1 MKFPAYGSNLGF
13 IMAILLKRAALF
25 AGLIFLALS
34 MGSISLANAQ
44 SDEGEKSPLASLPL
58 RSIGPAYPSG
68 RISDFAFF
76 SSGHHDYLVG
86 VASGGLW
93 RTQNAGASWTPIF
106 DNEGTYAIGVV
117 EIAPSDENT
126 IWVGTGEN
134 NAQRS
139 VAFGDGV
146 YKSSDGGRT
155 WKNMGLK
162 ESGHIS
168 QIWIHPEDADTVLVA
183 AQGPLW
189 SEGGDRGLFKTTDG
203 GETWTTLL
211 TLDEHT
217 GINEFVVDPNDFDT
231 IVASSYQRR
240 RHVWVLINGGP
251 GSGIHRTTDG
261 GETWS
266 EVTAGLPKDDIGRIG
281 LAAAPS
287 APNMIY
293 AIIEAQPDE
302 QGVYRSTDF
311 GQNWEKR
318 SGHMTT
324 SPQYYNEIVV
334 DPKDANVLYSLDTFS
349 KRSIDGGKTFTDLS
363 AAHRHVDD
371 HALWIN
377 PDNTSHLI
385 IGGDGGIYESWDG
398 GNLWRHMNNLPIV
411 QFYRIQPDN
420 AEPFY
425 NVCGGTQDNNS
436 LCGPSR
442 TDLVHGI
449 VNSDWHIVLGGDG
462 YKPQIDPRDPNIV
475 YAQYQYGGLVRYD
488 RRTHERVFLTPQPAS
503 GEPAY
508 KWNWNTPLLI
518 SPHNPDRIYYAAE
531 YLFASNDRGDNWEII
546 SPDLTRQIDR
556 NALEVMGRVWS
567 VDAIAKND
575 STSIFGAA
583 IALSESPIVEGLLY
597 VGTDDGVISV
607 SEDNGANWRRSE
619 TTRGVPSMTL
629 VEDIITSSHNGDVA
643 YAVFDNH
650 KRNDHKPYVFRTDDR
665 GRTWRDISGDLPEWG
680 SVHTIAEDHVDPN
693 LLFVGTEFG
702 LFYSQNR
709 GENWTQLKANFP
721 TIDVRDIEIQRREND
736 LVVGTFG
743 RGVYILDDYSPLRT
757 AADRIQESEATLFP
771 VRDSWI
777 YVEGDVWGP
786 SGGAQAFN
794 GDNFWV
800 ADNPPFGAVF
810 TYVMRDG
817 LKSLSKTRREAEIK
831 IEKEGGDTP
840 YPSWETLRAEDRE
853 DEPAILFIVKD
864 AAGNVVRRITGPS
877 GKGLHRVAWDLRY
890 PAPDPVQLTPPPPSV
905 FGSPQVGPLVVPG
918 EYSVTLAKRV
928 NGVVSELSEPQSF
941 TLKPLH
947 DTPEATTNRPELLAF
962 QQETAKLARV
972 VSATTST
979 SSELR
984 NRLAHLK
991 LSIETVGGPSDS
1003 LRAQVQSLETQL
1015 DNADVKLNGDRTVSG
1030 RNEPAPWSIRARVSQ
1045 VRGWGWQSQSPATG
1059 SSKDALEIAKA
1070 DLNTVL
1076 GEMRGIEA
1084 GISRIEDQLEAL
1096 GAPFTPGSGVPSWTL
1111 ED

>member
-1 MKFPAYGSNLGF
+1 MTSKWANTYSL
-13 IMAILLKRAALF
+13 I
-25 AGLIFLALS
+25 GLIILVLGIGLVPIAVS
-34 MGSISLANAQ
+34 Q
-44 SDEGEKSPLASLPL
+44 SSEEKASSPLASLPL

-68 RISDFAFF
+68 RVSDFAFF
-76 SSGHHDYLVG
+76 PGGHHDYLVG

-93 RTQNAGASWTPIF
+93 RTQNAGATWTPIF
-106 DNEGTYAIGVV
+106 DHEGTYAIGVV
-117 EIAPSDENT
+117 EIAPSDQNI

-146 YKSSDGGRT
+146 YKSTDGGKS
-155 WKNMGLK
+155 WSHKGLK

-168 QIWIHPEDADTVLVA
+168 QIWIHPEDSNTVLVA

-189 SEGGDRGLFKTTDG
+189 SEGGDRGLYKTVDG
-203 GETWTTLL
+203 GENWARLL
-211 TLDEHT
+211 NLDAHT
-217 GINEFVVDPNDFDT
+217 GINEFIVDPDDFNT

-261 GETWS
+261 GETWT
-266 EVTAGLPKDDIGRIG
+266 EVKAGLPKDDIGRIG
-281 LAAAPS
+281 LAMAPS
-287 APNMIY
+287 KPNRLY
-293 AIIEAQPDE
+293 AIIEGQPDE
-302 QGVYRSTDF
+302 QGVYRSEDF

-318 SGHMTT
+318 SDHMTT
-324 SPQYYNEIVV
+324 SPQYYNELVV
-334 DPKDANVLYSLDTFS
+334 DPENADILYSLDTFS
-349 KRSIDGGKTFTDLS
+349 KRSTDGGKTFSNLG

-371 HALWIN
+371 HALWID
-377 PDNTSHLI
+377 PHNTNHLI
-385 IGGDGGIYESWDG
+385 IGGDGGVYESWDG
-398 GNLWRHMNNLPIV
+398 GTLWRHMNNLPIV

-425 NVCGGTQDNNS
+425 NICGGTQDNNS

-488 RRTHERVFLTPQPAS
+488 RRTHERVFLTPQPPA
-503 GEPAY
+503 GTPAY

-531 YLFASNDRGDNWEII
+531 YLFASNDRGNNWEII
-546 SPDLTRQIDR
+546 SPDLTRELDR

-583 IALSESPIVEGLLY
+583 IALSESPITQGLIY

-607 SEDNGANWRRSE
+607 TEDNGANWRRSE
-619 TTRGVPSMTL
+619 TTRGVPALTL
-629 VEDIITSSHNGDVA
+629 VEDIIASVHESDVA

-665 GRTWRDISGDLPEWG
+665 GGSWRDISGDLPEWG

-702 LFYSQNR
+702 LFYSQNGGR
-709 GENWTQLKANFP
+709 NWTQLKSNFP

-743 RGVYILDDYSPLRT
+743 RGIYVLDDYAPLRT
-757 AADRIQESEATLFP
+757 PAKTLSDEVATLFP
-771 VRDSWI
+771 VRDSWL

-786 SGGAQAFN
+786 AGGAQAFN
-794 GDNFWV
+794 GDNFWS
-800 ADNPPFGAVF
+800 AENPPFGAVF
-810 TYVMRDG
+810 TYALRDG
-817 LKSLSKTRREAEIK
+817 LKTKAKTRREAEREL
-831 IEKEGGDTP
+831 EKEGADTP
-840 YPSWETLRAEDRE
+840 YPSWEALRAEDRE
-853 DEPAILFIVKD
+853 DEPAIVFIIRD
-864 AAGNVVRRITGPS
+864 ASDQIVRRITGPT

-890 PAPDPVQLTPPPPSV
+890 AAPDAVQLTPPSR
-905 FGSPQVGPLVVPG
+905 SPFASPNVGPMVLPG
-918 EYSVTLAKRV
+918 IYSVTLAQRV
-928 NGVVSELSEPQSF
+928 NGVVTPLSEPQTF

-947 DTPEATTNRPELLAF
+947 ETPEATADRPALLAF
-962 QQETAKLARV
+962 QQETATVNQV
-972 VSATTST
+972 VAGAVASA
-979 SSELR
+979 SELR
-984 NRLAHLK
+984 NKLAHLK
-991 LSIETVGGPSDS
+991 LAVEAIEVPNAEV
-1003 LRAQVQSLETQL
+1003 RAQIQALEAQL
-1015 DNADVKLNGDRTVSG
+1015 DEVDIVLTGDSTVAG
-1030 RNEPAPWSIRARVSQ
+1030 RNEPAPWPVRSRVSQ
-1045 VRGWGWQSQSPATG
+1045 IRGWGWFTQAPATG
-1059 SSKDALEIAKA
+1059 SNVAALNTAKA
-1070 DLNTVL
+1070 ELDSALTQL
-1076 GEMRGIEA
+1076 REIEA
-1084 GISRIEDQLEAL
+1084 GIEQTEETLTTL
-1096 GAPFTPGSGVPSWTL
+1096 GAPFTPGSGVPDWKL
-1111 ED
+1111 GE

>member
-1 MKFPAYGSNLGF
+1 MTTTLRLGPLSTG
-13 IMAILLKRAALF
+13 IALLAMTIGWAPV
-25 AGLIFLALS
+25 S
-34 MGSISLANAQ
+34 NAQ
-44 SDEGEKSPLASLPL
+44 PESNDAASPLASLPL

-76 SSGHHDYLVG
+76 SGGDHDYLVG
-86 VASGGLW
+86 TASGGLW
-93 RTQNAGASWTPIF
+93 RTEDAGTTWSPIF

-117 EIAPSDENT
+117 EIAPSDENV

-139 VAFGDGV
+139 VAFGDGI
-146 YKSSDGGRT
+146 YKSTDGGRSWT
-155 WKNMGLK
+155 NMGLK

-168 QIWIHPEDADTVLVA
+168 QIWIHPEDSDTVLVA
-183 AQGPLW
+183 VQGPLW
-189 SEGGDRGLFKTTDG
+189 SGGGDRGLYKTTDG
-203 GETWTTLL
+203 GATWNAIL
-211 TLDEHT
+211 TVDKHT
-217 GINEFVVDPNDFDT
+217 GINEFIVDPNDFDT

-266 EVTAGLPKDDIGRIG
+266 EISAGLPSDDMGRIG
-281 LAAAPS
+281 LAGAPS
-287 APNMIY
+287 EPDMLY
-293 AIIEAQPDE
+293 AIIEGQPDE
-302 QGVYRSTDF
+302 RGVYRSTNF
-311 GQNWEKR
+311 GQSWEKR
-318 SGHMTT
+318 SDHMTT

-334 DPKDANVLYSLDTFS
+334 DPNNADILYSLDTFT
-349 KRSIDGGKTFTDLS
+349 KRSIDGGKTFSDLS

-371 HALWIN
+371 HALWID
-377 PDNTSHLI
+377 PENTAHLI

-398 GNLWRHMNNLPIV
+398 GNKWRHINNLPIV
-411 QFYRIQPDN
+411 QFYRVQPDN

-442 TDLVHGI
+442 TDVIHGI
-449 VNSDWHIVLGGDG
+449 TNSDWHIVLGGDG

-488 RRTHERVFLTPQPAS
+488 RRTHERVFLTPQPEA

-531 YLFASNDRGDNWEII
+531 YLFASNDRGSNWEKI

-556 NALEVMGRVWS
+556 NALEVMDRVWS

-583 IALSESPIVEGLLY
+583 IALSESPVVQGLIY

-607 SEDNGANWRRSE
+607 TEDNGATWRRSE
-619 TTRGVPSMTL
+619 STRGVPSMTL
-629 VEDIITSSHNGDVA
+629 VEDIIASVHDGDVA

-650 KRNDHKPYVFRTDDR
+650 KRNDHKPYVYRTDNR
-665 GRTWRDISGDLPEWG
+665 GGSWRDISGDLPDWG

-702 LFYSQNR
+702 LFYSQN
-709 GENWTQLKANFP
+709 GGQNWIQLKTNFP

-757 AADRIQESEATLFP
+757 SNATIAASEATLFA

-777 YVEGDVWGP
+777 YIEGDLWGGF
-786 SGGAQAFN
+786 GGPQASN
-794 GDNFWV
+794 GDNFWH
-800 ADNPPFGAVF
+800 AENPPFGAIF
-810 TYVMRDG
+810 TYNLRDG
-817 LKSLSKTRREAEIK
+817 YKSLAKTRRASEIEIEA
-831 IEKEGGDTP
+831 EGGDTP
-840 YPSWETLRAEDRE
+840 YPSWGTLRAEDRE
-853 DEPAILFIVKD
+853 DDPTVLLTIKD

-877 GKGLHRVAWDLRY
+877 GQGFHRVAWDLRY
-890 PAPDPVQLTPPPPSV
+890 VAPDAVQLTPPPASP
-905 FGSPQVGPLVVPG
+905 FGSPPVGPLVVPG
-918 EYSVTLAKRV
+918 EYSVTLGKRI
-928 NGVVSELSEPQSF
+928 NGVVTQLTEPQSF
-941 TLKPLH
+941 LLKPLH
-947 DTPEATTNRPELLAF
+947 DTPEATQDRPALLAF
-962 QQETAKLARV
+962 QQDVTNMARV
-972 VSATTST
+972 VDGATTT
-979 SSELR
+979 ASELR
-984 NRLAHLK
+984 NRLAHMK
-991 LSIETVGGPSDS
+991 LAAETVSVSNAP
-1003 LRAQVQSLETQL
+1003 LRSQIQALEARL
-1015 DNADVKLNGDRTVSG
+1015 DEVDVALTGDRTVSG
-1030 RNEPAPWSIRARVSQ
+1030 RNEPAPWPISARVGQ
-1045 VRGWGWQSQSPATG
+1045 IRGWGMYSQAAPTG
-1059 SSKDALEIAKA
+1059 WSVDALALAKTET
-1070 DLNTVL
+1070 NRVL
-1076 GEMRGIEA
+1076 GEMRNIES
-1084 GISRIEDQLEAL
+1084 GLEQVEDELERL
-1096 GAPFTPGSGVPSWTL
+1096 GAPFTPGRGVPSWTL
-1111 ED
+1111 QE

>member
-1 MKFPAYGSNLGF
+1 MVSVRFGVVSIG
-13 IMAILLKRAALF
+13 ILL
-25 AGLIFLALS
+25 LALGMAWLPVAS
-34 MGSISLANAQ
+34 AQ
-44 SDEGEKSPLASLPL
+44 SDDTEDVSPLASLPL
-58 RSIGPAYPSG
+58 RLIGPAYPSG

-76 SSGHHDYLVG
+76 SGGHHEYLVG

-93 RTQNAGASWTPIF
+93 HTQNAGTTWTPIF

-117 EIAPSDENT
+117 EIAPSDEKI

-146 YKSSDGGRT
+146 YKSTDRGRT
-155 WKNMGLK
+155 WTNMGLK
-162 ESGHIS
+162 DSGHIS
-168 QIWIHPEDADTVLVA
+168 QIWIHPDDPDTVLVA

-189 SEGGDRGLFKTTDG
+189 SDGGDRGLYKTTDG
-203 GETWTTLL
+203 GATWTAIL
-211 TLDEHT
+211 TVDEYT
-217 GINEFVVDPNDFDT
+217 GINEFIVDPDDFDT
-231 IVASSYQRR
+231 IIASSYQRR

-251 GSGIHRTTDG
+251 GSGIHKTTDG
-261 GETWS
+261 GTSWTEM
-266 EVTAGLPKDDIGRIG
+266 TAGLPTDDMGRIG
-281 LAAAPS
+281 LANAPS
-287 APNMIY
+287 NPDMIY

-302 QGVYRSTDF
+302 KGVYLSTDF

-318 SGHMTT
+318 SDHMTT

-334 DPKDANVLYSLDTFS
+334 DPKDDNTLYALDTYT
-349 KRSIDGGKTFTDLS
+349 KRSIDGGKTFTNIG

-371 HALWIN
+371 HALWID
-377 PDNTSHLI
+377 PDNTDHMI
-385 IGGDGGIYESWDG
+385 IGGDGGIYESWDRG
-398 GNLWRHMNNLPIV
+398 ELWKHTNNLPIV
-411 QFYRIQPDN
+411 QFYRVQPDN

-442 TDLVHGI
+442 TDLEHGI
-449 VNSDWHIVLGGDG
+449 TNSDWHIVLGGDG

-488 RRTHERVFLTPQPAS
+488 RRTHERVFLTPQPPA

-531 YLFASNDRGDNWEII
+531 YLFTSNDRGDNWQII
-546 SPDLTRQIDR
+546 SPDLTSGIDR

-575 STSIFGAA
+575 STSIYGAA
-583 IALSESPIVEGLLY
+583 IALSESPLVEGLIY

-607 SEDNGANWRRSE
+607 TENNGATWRRSE
-619 TTRGVPSMTL
+619 ETRGVPKMTL
-629 VEDIITSSHNGDVA
+629 VEDIITSSHDADVA

-650 KRNDHKPYVFRTDDR
+650 KRNDHKPYLFRTDNR
-665 GRTWRDISGDLPEWG
+665 GQSWRDISGDLPEWG

-709 GENWTQLKANFP
+709 GRNWTQLKTNFP
-721 TIDVRDIEIQRREND
+721 TIDVRDIEIQPREND
-736 LVVGTFG
+736 LVIGTFG
-743 RGVYILDDYSPLRT
+743 RGIYILDDYSPLRT
-757 AADRIQESEATLFP
+757 RAETLTQSEATLFP

-777 YVEGDVWGP
+777 YVQGDLWGP
-786 SGGAQAFN
+786 AGGAQAFN
-794 GDNFWV
+794 GDNFWY
-800 ADNPPFGAVF
+800 AENPPFGAVF
-810 TYVMRDG
+810 SYVLRDG
-817 LKSLSKTRREAEIK
+817 LQTQADARREREIE
-831 IEKEGGDTP
+831 IEKAGGDTP

-853 DEPAILFIVKD
+853 DEPAIIFIVRD
-864 AAGNVVRRITGPS
+864 AAGNVVRRLTGPS

-890 PAPDPVQLTPPPPSV
+890 PAPDAVRLTPPPVSA
-905 FGSPQVGPLVVPG
+905 FGNPPVGPLAVPG
-918 EYSVTLAKRV
+918 QYSVTLAKRI
-928 NGVVSELSEPQSF
+928 NGVVTTISDPQTF

-947 DTPEATTNRPELLAF
+947 DTPEASSDRDLVLAF
-962 QQETAKLARV
+962 QRDTAELVRV
-972 VSATTST
+972 VAGATDTAA
-979 SSELR
+979 ELR

-991 LSIETVGGPSDS
+991 LGGESIESDNS
-1003 LRAQVQSLETQL
+1003 SILAQIQALETQL
-1015 DNADVKLNGDRTVSG
+1015 DDVDMALTGDRTISG
-1030 RNEPAPWSIRARVSQ
+1030 RNEPAPWSIAARVSQ
-1045 VRGWGWQSQSPATG
+1045 IRGWGWYTQAPTTG
-1059 SSKDALEIAKA
+1059 SNVDALDIAKTELDA
-1070 DLNTVL
+1070 ALRQ
-1076 GEMRGIEA
+1076 MRTIETGLA
-1084 GISRIEDQLEAL
+1084 QVEQALEDR
-1096 GAPFTPGSGVPSWTL
+1096 GAPFTAGRGVPDWRL

>member
-1 MKFPAYGSNLGF
+1 MTALHRGLL
-13 IMAILLKRAALF
+13 AIAL
-25 AGLIFLALS
+25 AVLS
-34 MGSISLANAQ
+34 MGIGWTPIAGAQ
-44 SDEGEKSPLASLPL
+44 SDEESSPSPLASLPL
-58 RSIGPAYPSG
+58 RLIGPAYPSG

-76 SSGHHDYLVG
+76 SGGHHDYLVG

-93 RTQNAGASWTPIF
+93 HTQNAGATWTPIF
-106 DNEGTYAIGVV
+106 DKEGTYAIGVV
-117 EIAPSDENT
+117 EIAASDENT

-146 YKSSDGGRT
+146 YKSTDRGRT
-155 WKNMGLK
+155 WTHMGLK

-189 SEGGDRGLFKTTDG
+189 SDGGDRGLYKTTDG
-203 GETWTTLL
+203 GETWSAIL
-211 TLDEHT
+211 TVDEYT
-217 GINEFVVDPNDFDT
+217 GINEFIVDPNDFDT

-261 GETWS
+261 GETWT
-266 EVTAGLPKDDIGRIG
+266 EVTAGLPSDDIGRIG
-281 LAAAPS
+281 LAGAPS
-287 APNMIY
+287 NSDMIY

-318 SGHMTT
+318 SDHMTT
-324 SPQYYNEIVV
+324 SPQYYNEIIV
-334 DPKDANVLYSLDTFS
+334 DPNNEDMLYSLDTFS
-349 KRSIDGGKTFTDLS
+349 KRSTDGGKSFTDLG

-371 HALWIN
+371 HALWID
-377 PDNTSHLI
+377 PDNTDHLI
-385 IGGDGGIYESWDG
+385 MGGDGGIYESWDG
-398 GNLWRHMNNLPIV
+398 GTLWRHTNNLPVV

-442 TDLVHGI
+442 TDLQHGI

-488 RRTHERVFLTPQPAS
+488 RRTHERVFLTPQPRA

-531 YLFASNDRGDNWEII
+531 YLFVSNDRGDNWEII
-546 SPDLTRQIDR
+546 SPDLTSGVDR

-583 IALSESPIVEGLLY
+583 ISLSESPVVEGLIY

-607 SEDNGANWRRSE
+607 TEDNGASWRHSDD
-619 TTRGVPSMTL
+619 TRGVPKLTL
-629 VEDIITSSHNGDVA
+629 VEDIVTSSHDGNVA
-643 YAVFDNH
+643 FAVFDNH
-650 KRNDHKPYVFRTDDR
+650 KRNDHKPYVFRTDNR
-665 GRTWRDISGDLPEWG
+665 GQSWRDISGDLPEWG
-680 SVHTIAEDHVDPN
+680 SVHTIAQDHVDPN

-702 LFYSQNR
+702 LFYSQN
-709 GENWTQLKANFP
+709 GGQNWTPLKANFP
-721 TIDVRDIEIQRREND
+721 TIDVRDIEIQHREND
-736 LVVGTFG
+736 LVIGTFG
-743 RGVYILDDYSPLRT
+743 RGIYILDDYTPLRT
-757 AADRIQESEATLFP
+757 NAAELAQSEATLFP

-777 YVEGDVWGP
+777 YVEGDLWGP
-786 SGGAQAFN
+786 FGGAKGSN
-794 GDNFWV
+794 GDNFWH
-800 ADNPPFGAVF
+800 AENPPFGAVF
-810 TYVMRDG
+810 SYVLRDG
-817 LKSLSKTRREAEIK
+817 LESQSKARRTREIE

-853 DEPAILFIVKD
+853 DDPAILSIVRD
-864 AAGNVVRRITGPS
+864 GAGNVVRRITGPS

-890 PAPDPVQLTPPPPSV
+890 PAPDAVRLSPPPA
-905 FGSPQVGPLVVPG
+905 SPFSNPPVGPLVVPG
-918 EYSVTLAKRV
+918 QYSVTLAKRI
-928 NGVVSELSEPQSF
+928 NGVVTTLSEPQTF

-947 DTPEATTNRPELLAF
+947 DTPEATTNRSGLLAF
-962 QQETAKLARV
+962 QQETAELARV
-972 VSATTST
+972 IAGATATASDQ
-979 SSELR
+979 R

-991 LSIETVGGPSDS
+991 IGVETIGSDAAA
-1003 LRAQVQSLETQL
+1003 LRAEIQSLEAQL
-1015 DNADVKLNGDRTVSG
+1015 DTIDVALTGDRTISR
-1030 RNEPAPWSIRARVSQ
+1030 RNEPAPWSIAARVSQ
-1045 VRGWGWQSQSPATG
+1045 IRGWGWQTQAPATG
-1059 SSKDALEIAKA
+1059 SNKDALAIAKSEL
-1070 DLNTVL
+1070 DDVL
-1076 GEMRGIEA
+1076 TQMRTLQAGLTQIEQ
-1084 GISRIEDQLEAL
+1084 SLEDL
-1096 GAPFTPGSGVPSWTL
+1096 GAPFTPARGVPDWRL
-1111 ED
+1111 DD

>member
-1 MKFPAYGSNLGF
+1 MVSVRFGVVSIG
-13 IMAILLKRAALF
+13 ILL
-25 AGLIFLALS
+25 LALGMAWPPVAS
-34 MGSISLANAQ
+34 AQ
-44 SDEGEKSPLASLPL
+44 SDDTEDVSPLASLPL
-58 RSIGPAYPSG
+58 RLIGPAYPSG

-76 SSGHHDYLVG
+76 SGGHHEYLVG

-93 RTQNAGASWTPIF
+93 HTQNAGTTWTPIF

-117 EIAPSDENT
+117 EIAPSDEKI

-146 YKSSDGGRT
+146 YKSTDRGRT
-155 WKNMGLK
+155 WTNMGLK
-162 ESGHIS
+162 DSGHIS
-168 QIWIHPEDADTVLVA
+168 QIWIHPDDPDTVLVA

-189 SEGGDRGLFKTTDG
+189 SDGGDRGLYKTTDG
-203 GETWTTLL
+203 GATWTAIL
-211 TLDEHT
+211 TVDEYT
-217 GINEFVVDPNDFDT
+217 GINEFIVDPDDFDT
-231 IVASSYQRR
+231 IIASSYQRR

-251 GSGIHRTTDG
+251 GSGIHKTTDG
-261 GETWS
+261 GTSWTEM
-266 EVTAGLPKDDIGRIG
+266 TAGLPTDDMGRIG
-281 LAAAPS
+281 LANAPS
-287 APNMIY
+287 NPDMIY

-302 QGVYRSTDF
+302 KGVYRSTDF

-318 SGHMTT
+318 SDHMTT

-334 DPKDANVLYSLDTFS
+334 DPKDDNTLYALDTYT
-349 KRSIDGGKTFTDLS
+349 KRSIDGGKTFTNIG

-371 HALWIN
+371 HALWID
-377 PDNTSHLI
+377 PDNTDHMI
-385 IGGDGGIYESWDG
+385 IGGDGGIYESWDRG
-398 GNLWRHMNNLPIV
+398 ELWKHTNNLPIV
-411 QFYRIQPDN
+411 QFYRVQPDN

-442 TDLVHGI
+442 TDLEHGI
-449 VNSDWHIVLGGDG
+449 TNSDWHIVLGGDG

-488 RRTHERVFLTPQPAS
+488 RRTHERVFLTPQPPA

-531 YLFASNDRGDNWEII
+531 YLFASNDRGDNWQTI
-546 SPDLTRQIDR
+546 SPDLTSGIDR

-575 STSIFGAA
+575 STSIYGAA
-583 IALSESPIVEGLLY
+583 IALSESPLVQGLIY

-607 SEDNGANWRRSE
+607 TENNGATWRRSE
-619 TTRGVPSMTL
+619 ETRGVPKMTL
-629 VEDIITSSHNGDVA
+629 VEDIITSSHDADVA

-650 KRNDHKPYVFRTDDR
+650 KRNDHKPYLFRTDNR
-665 GRTWRDISGDLPEWG
+665 GQSWRDISGDLPEWG

-709 GENWTQLKANFP
+709 GRNWTQLKTNFP
-721 TIDVRDIEIQRREND
+721 TIDVRDIEIQKREND
-736 LVVGTFG
+736 LVIGTFG
-743 RGVYILDDYSPLRT
+743 RGIYILDDYSPLRT
-757 AADRIQESEATLFP
+757 RAETLSQSEATLFP

-777 YVEGDVWGP
+777 YVQGDLWGP
-786 SGGAQAFN
+786 AGGAQAFN
-794 GDNFWV
+794 GDNFWY
-800 ADNPPFGAVF
+800 AENPPFGAVF
-810 TYVMRDG
+810 SYVLRDG
-817 LKSLSKTRREAEIK
+817 LQTQADARREREIE
-831 IEKEGGDTP
+831 IEKAGGDTP

-853 DEPAILFIVKD
+853 DEPAIIFIVRD
-864 AAGNVVRRITGPS
+864 TAGNVVRRLTGPS

-890 PAPDPVQLTPPPPSV
+890 PAPDAVRLTPPPVSA
-905 FGSPQVGPLVVPG
+905 FGNPPVGPLAVPG
-918 EYSVTLAKRV
+918 QYSVTLAKRI
-928 NGVVSELSEPQSF
+928 NGVVTTISDPQTF

-947 DTPEATTNRPELLAF
+947 DTPEASSDRDLVLAF
-962 QQETAKLARV
+962 QRDTAELVRV
-972 VSATTST
+972 VAGATDTAA
-979 SSELR
+979 ELR

-991 LSIETVGGPSDS
+991 LGAKSIESDNTS
-1003 LRAQVQSLETQL
+1003 ILAQIQALETQL
-1015 DNADVKLNGDRTVSG
+1015 DDVDVALTGDRTISG
-1030 RNEPAPWSIRARVSQ
+1030 RNEPAPWSIAARVSQ
-1045 VRGWGWQSQSPATG
+1045 IRGWGWYTQAPTTG
-1059 SSKDALEIAKA
+1059 SNVDALDIAKTELDA
-1070 DLNTVL
+1070 ALHQ
-1076 GEMRGIEA
+1076 MRTIETGLA
-1084 GISRIEDQLEAL
+1084 QVEQALEDR
-1096 GAPFTPGSGVPSWTL
+1096 GAPFTAGRGVPDWRL

>member
-1 MKFPAYGSNLGF
+1 MMNSLRTSAITFCGL
-13 IMAILLKRAALF
+13 ILLAL
-25 AGLIFLALS
+25 AIGVTPVAMS
-34 MGSISLANAQ
+34 Q
-44 SDEGEKSPLASLPL
+44 SADEEEASPLASLPL
-58 RSIGPAYPSG
+58 RLIGPAYPSG

-76 SSGHHDYLVG
+76 PGGHHDYLVG
-86 VASGGLW
+86 TASGGLW
-93 RTQNAGASWTPIF
+93 RTSNAGANWTPVF

-117 EIAPSDENT
+117 EIAPSDQDT

-146 YKSSDGGRT
+146 YKSNDGGRSWT
-155 WKNMGLK
+155 NMGLK

-168 QIWIHPEDADTVLVA
+168 QIWIHPENVDTVLVA

-189 SEGGDRGLFKTTDG
+189 SEGGDRGLYKTTDG
-203 GETWTTLL
+203 GATWTSILSV
-211 TLDEHT
+211 DEHT
-217 GINEFVVDPNDFDT
+217 GINEFIVDPNDFDN

-261 GETWS
+261 GETWT
-266 EVTAGLPKDDIGRIG
+266 EIKAGLPKDDMGRIG
-281 LAAAPS
+281 LAMAPS
-287 APNMIY
+287 APNMLY

-311 GQNWEKR
+311 GQNWTKR
-318 SGHMTT
+318 SDHMTS
-324 SPQYYNEIVV
+324 SPQYYNEIIV
-334 DPKDANVLYSLDTFS
+334 DPKNADILYSLDTFS
-349 KRSIDGGKTFTDLS
+349 KRSIDGGESFTDLS

-371 HALWIN
+371 HALWID

-398 GNLWRHMNNLPIV
+398 GDLWRHTNNLPIV

-449 VNSDWHIVLGGDG
+449 SNSDWHIVLGGDG

-488 RRTHERVFLTPQPAS
+488 RRTHERVFLTPQPPT

-531 YLFASNDRGDNWEII
+531 YLFASNDRGNNWQII

-583 IALSESPIVEGLLY
+583 IALSESQMVEGLIY

-607 SEDNGANWRRSE
+607 TEDNGANWSRSE
-619 TTRGVPSMTL
+619 QTRGVPSMTL
-629 VEDIITSSHNGDVA
+629 VEDIIASVHDGDVA

-650 KRNDHKPYVFRTDDR
+650 KRNDHKPYVFRTDNR
-665 GRTWRDISGDLPEWG
+665 GGAWRDISGDLPDWG

-702 LFYSQNR
+702 LFYSQNGGR
-709 GENWTQLKANFP
+709 NWHPLKTNFP

-743 RGVYILDDYSPLRT
+743 RGIYVLDDYSPLRT
-757 AADRIQESEATLFP
+757 ASETVTQAEATLFS

-777 YVEGDVWGP
+777 YIEGDLWGP
-786 SGGAQAFN
+786 AGGAQAFN
-794 GDNFWV
+794 GDNFWY
-800 ADNPPFGAVF
+800 AENPPFGAVF
-810 TYVMRDG
+810 TYVLRDG
-817 LKSLSKTRREAEIK
+817 LKSLATARRDAEIE
-831 IEKEGGDTP
+831 IEKDGGDTP
-840 YPSWETLRAEDRE
+840 YPSWDELRAEDRE
-853 DEPAILFIVKD
+853 DEPAILFVITD
-864 AAGNVVRRITGPS
+864 AAGNAVRRITGPTD
-877 GKGLHRVAWDLRY
+877 KGLHRVAWDLRFA
-890 PAPDPVQLTPPPPSV
+890 APDAVQLTPPPV
-905 FGSPQVGPLVVPG
+905 SPFANPNVGPLVVPG
-918 EYSVTLAKRV
+918 EYRVTLAKRV
-928 NGVVSELSEPQSF
+928 NGVVTPLSGPQPF

-947 DTPEATTNRPELLAF
+947 DTPEATADRPALLAF
-962 QQETAKLARV
+962 QQDTADLVRV
-972 VSATTST
+972 VAAATNTAT
-979 SSELR
+979 ELR

-991 LSIETVGGPSDS
+991 LGVETVAAPSVA
-1003 LRAQVQSLETQL
+1003 LRAQIQDLEARL
-1015 DNADVKLNGDRTVSG
+1015 DDVDVVLTGDRTIAS
-1030 RNEPAPWSIRARVSQ
+1030 RNEPAPWPVASRVSQ
-1045 VRGWGWQSQSPATG
+1045 IRGWGWFTQAPETG
-1059 SSKDALEIAKA
+1059 SNIDALATAKVELDGA
-1070 DLNTVL
+1070 LTQMRAIESGIVSVEFDL
-1076 GEMRGIEA
+1076 ER
-1084 GISRIEDQLEAL
+1084 L
-1096 GAPFTPGSGVPSWTL
+1096 GAPFTPGRGVPDWTL

>member
-1 MKFPAYGSNLGF
+1 MTMMRISAISF
-13 IMAILLKRAALF
+13 IGLL
-25 AGLIFLALS
+25 ILALGVFLIPDAS
-34 MGSISLANAQ
+34 SQ
-44 SDEGEKSPLASLPL
+44 STEDETASPLAALPL

-76 SSGHHDYLVG
+76 PGGHHDYLVG
-86 VASGGLW
+86 TASGGLW
-93 RTQNAGASWTPIF
+93 RTKNAGTSWTPIF

-117 EIAPSDENT
+117 EIAPTDPNT

-146 YKSSDGGRT
+146 YKSTDGGLT
-155 WKNMGLK
+155 WSNMGLT

-168 QIWIHPEDADTVLVA
+168 QIWIHPEDADTVLIA

-203 GETWTTLL
+203 GLSWTSIL
-211 TLDEHT
+211 TVDEHT

-261 GETWS
+261 GESWT
-266 EVTAGLPKDDIGRIG
+266 EIEAGLPKDDMGRIG
-281 LAAAPS
+281 LAMAPS
-287 APNMIY
+287 NPNMIY

-302 QGVYRSTDF
+302 KGIYRSSDF
-311 GQNWEKR
+311 GQNWEQR
-318 SGHMTT
+318 SDHMTT
-324 SPQYYNEIVV
+324 SPQYYNEISV
-334 DPKDANVLYSLDTFS
+334 DPHDENVLYSLDTFS
-349 KRSIDGGKTFTDLS
+349 KRSIDGGKTFTDLGV
-363 AAHRHVDD
+363 AHRHVDD
-371 HALWIN
+371 HALWID
-377 PDNTSHLI
+377 PDNTGHLI

-398 GNLWRHMNNLPIV
+398 GNQWRHIDNLPIV

-442 TDLVHGI
+442 TDLGHGI

-488 RRTHERVFLTPQPAS
+488 RRTHERVFLTPQPPS

-531 YLFASNDRGDNWEII
+531 YLFASNDRGNNWDII

-575 STSIFGAA
+575 STSIYGAA
-583 IALSESPIVEGLLY
+583 IALSESPLVEGLIY

-607 SEDNGANWRRSE
+607 SEDNGENWRRSE
-619 TTRGVPSMTL
+619 STRGVPSMTL
-629 VEDIITSSHNGDVA
+629 VEDIVTSAHDGDVA

-650 KRNDHKPYVFRTDDR
+650 KRNDHKPYVFRTDNR
-665 GRTWRDISGDLPEWG
+665 GRAWRDISGDLPDWG
-680 SVHTIAEDHVDPN
+680 AVHTIAEDHVDPN

-702 LFYSQNR
+702 LFFSQNR
-709 GENWTQLKANFP
+709 GRNWTPLKANFP

-757 AADRIQESEATLFP
+757 STEALNQSEATLFP

-777 YVEGDVWGP
+777 YIEGDLWGP
-786 SGGAQAFN
+786 TGGAQAFN
-794 GDNFWV
+794 GDNMWF
-800 ADNPPFGAVF
+800 AENPPFGAVF
-810 TYVMRDG
+810 TYVLRDG
-817 LKSLSKTRREAEIK
+817 LKSLSETRRDAEIK
-831 IEKEGGDTP
+831 TEQEGGDTP
-840 YPSWETLRAEDRE
+840 YPSWDALRAEDRE
-853 DEPAILFIVKD
+853 DDPAIMFIVKD
-864 AAGNVVRRITGPS
+864 SAGTVVRRVTGPTT
-877 GKGLHRVAWDLRY
+877 KGLHRVAWDLRY
-890 PAPDPVQLTPPPPSV
+890 DAPDAVQLAPPEASLYGFPTD
-905 FGSPQVGPLVVPG
+905 GPLVVPG
-918 EYSVTLAKRV
+918 QYTVTLAKRV
-928 NGVVSELSEPQSF
+928 NGVVTELSEPQSF
-941 TLKPLH
+941 MLKPLH
-947 DTPEATTNRPELLAF
+947 DSPEASSDRSALLAF
-962 QQETAKLARV
+962 QQETADLAKV
-972 VSATTST
+972 VIAASGT

-984 NRLAHLK
+984 NRLAYLK
-991 LSIETVGGPSDS
+991 IGVETISS
-1003 LRAQVQSLETQL
+1003 NNEILRTEIQDLETQL
-1015 DNADVKLNGDRTVSG
+1015 DDVDVILLGDGTVSG
-1030 RNEPAPWSIRARVSQ
+1030 RNEPAPWSIQSRVSQ
-1045 VRGWGWQSQSPATG
+1045 IRGWGWYTQAPATG
-1059 SSKDALEIAKA
+1059 SDVDALEIAKTELDA
-1070 DLNTVL
+1070 VL
-1076 GEMRGIEA
+1076 KQMREVEA
-1084 GISRIEDQLEAL
+1084 GVGEVEDALEDL
-1096 GAPFTPGSGVPSWTL
+1096 GAPFTPGRGVPSWQL
-1111 ED
+1111 EQ

>member
-1 MKFPAYGSNLGF
+1 MVQRGTVLF
-13 IMAILLKRAALF
+13 I
-25 AGLIFLALS
+25 GLALLV
-34 MGSISLANAQ
+34 MGFGVASIATSQ
-44 SDEGEKSPLASLPL
+44 SSDKPAASPLSSLPL

-76 SSGHHDYLVG
+76 SGGHHDYLVG

-93 RTQNAGASWTPIF
+93 RTQNAGTSWTPIF

-117 EIAPSDENT
+117 EIAPSDDNI

-146 YKSSDGGRT
+146 YKSMDGGRSWT
-155 WKNMGLK
+155 NMGL
-162 ESGHIS
+162 EDSGHIS
-168 QIWIHPEDADTVLVA
+168 QIWIHPTTPDTVLVA

-189 SEGGDRGLFKTTDG
+189 SGGGDRGLYKTTDG
-203 GETWTTLL
+203 GVTWTAIL
-211 TLDEHT
+211 TIDEHT
-217 GINEFVVDPNDFDT
+217 GINEFIVDPNNFDN

-261 GETWS
+261 GDTWT
-266 EVTAGLPKDDIGRIG
+266 EINAGLPKDDMGRIG
-281 LAAAPS
+281 LAHAPS
-287 APNMIY
+287 EPNMIY

-302 QGVYRSTDF
+302 RGVFRSIDF

-324 SPQYYNEIVV
+324 SPQYYNEIIV
-334 DPKDANVLYSLDTFS
+334 DPHDADTLYSLDTFS
-349 KRSIDGGKTFTDLS
+349 KRSTDGGKSFSDLS

-371 HALWIN
+371 HALWID
-377 PDNTSHLI
+377 PSNTKHLI

-398 GNLWRHMNNLPIV
+398 GTLWQHKSNLPIV

-425 NVCGGTQDNNS
+425 NICGGTQDNNS

-449 VNSDWHIVLGGDG
+449 TNSDWHIVLGGDG

-488 RRTHERVFLTPQPAS
+488 RRTHERVFLTPQPPA

-531 YLFASNDRGDNWEII
+531 YLFASNDRGNNWDRI

-556 NALEVMGRVWS
+556 NALDVMGRIWS

-575 STSIFGAA
+575 STSIYGAA
-583 IALSESPIVEGLLY
+583 IALSESPVVEGLIY
-597 VGTDDGVISV
+597 VGSDDGVISV
-607 SEDNGANWRRSE
+607 TEDNGANWRRSE

-629 VEDIITSSHNGDVA
+629 VEDIIASVHDGDVA

-650 KRNDHKPYVFRTDDR
+650 KRNDHAPYVYRTDNR
-665 GRTWRDISGDLPEWG
+665 GGSWRNISGDLPEWG
-680 SVHTIAEDHVDPN
+680 SVHTIAEDHIDPN

-702 LFYSQNR
+702 LFYSQNGGR
-709 GENWTQLKANFP
+709 NWSQLKANFP

-743 RGVYILDDYSPLRT
+743 RGVYVLDDYSALRT
-757 AADRIQESEATLFP
+757 DAQTVADAEAVLFP
-771 VRDSWI
+771 VRDSWLYI
-777 YVEGDVWGP
+777 EGDLWGP
-786 SGGAQAFN
+786 AGGAQAFN
-794 GDNFWV
+794 GDNFWF
-800 ADNPPFGAVF
+800 AENPPFGAVF
-810 TYVMRDG
+810 TYTLRDG
-817 LKSLSKTRREAEIK
+817 LKSLSKARRAEEIK

-853 DEPAILFIVKD
+853 DEPAIVFTITD
-864 AAGNVVRRITGPS
+864 NNGNIIRRMTGPS

-890 PAPDPVQLTPPPPSV
+890 PAPDPVQLTPPSL
-905 FGSPQVGPLVVPG
+905 SPFASPRVGPMVVPG
-918 EYSVTLAKRV
+918 TYTVSLSKRI
-928 NGVVSELSEPQSF
+928 NGVVTPLSEPQSF

-947 DTPEATTNRPELLAF
+947 DTPEATQDRPGLLAF
-962 QQETAKLARV
+962 QQETATIARV
-972 VSATTST
+972 VSGATETSGD
-979 SSELR
+979 LR
-984 NRLAHLK
+984 NRLAHMK
-991 LSIETVGGPSDS
+991 LAVEAIPAPNTE
-1003 LRAQVQSLETQL
+1003 LRARVQALETQL
-1015 DNADVKLNGDRTVSG
+1015 DDVDVLLSGDRTISG
-1030 RNEPAPWSIRARVSQ
+1030 RNEPAPWSVRARIGQ
-1045 VRGWGWQSQSPATG
+1045 IRGWGWQTQAPATG
-1059 SSKDALEIAKA
+1059 SNVDALAIATQ
-1070 DLNTVL
+1070 DLDTAL
-1076 GEMRGIEA
+1076 SQMRGVEA
-1084 GISRIEDQLEAL
+1084 GLDTLQGELEAL
-1096 GAPFTPGSGVPSWTL
+1096 GAPFTPQSGVPSWRP
-1111 ED
+1111 E

>member
-1 MKFPAYGSNLGF
+1 MLAIGSNW
-13 IMAILLKRAALF
+13 AP
-25 AGLIFLALS
+25 LAS
-34 MGSISLANAQ
+34 AQ
-44 SDEGEKSPLASLPL
+44 SDDEDTPSSLASLPL
-58 RSIGPAYPSG
+58 RLIGPAYPSG

-76 SSGHHDYLVG
+76 PGGHHDYLVG

-93 RTQNAGASWTPIF
+93 HTKDAGTTWTPIF

-146 YKSSDGGRT
+146 YKSTDRGRT
-155 WKNMGLK
+155 WTHMGLK

-168 QIWIHPEDADTVLVA
+168 QIWIHPEDADTVLIA

-189 SEGGDRGLFKTTDG
+189 SDGGDRGLYKTTDG
-203 GETWTTLL
+203 GATWTPIL
-211 TLDEHT
+211 TVDEYT
-217 GINEFVVDPNDFDT
+217 GINEFVVDPDNFDN

-261 GETWS
+261 GETWT
-266 EVTAGLPKDDIGRIG
+266 EIKAGLPTDDMGRIG
-281 LAAAPS
+281 LAMAPS
-287 APNMIY
+287 KSNMLY

-318 SGHMTT
+318 SDHMTT

-334 DPKDANVLYSLDTFS
+334 DPKNEDVLYSLDTFT
-349 KRSIDGGKTFTDLS
+349 KRSIDGGKTFADIG

-371 HALWIN
+371 HALWID
-377 PDNTSHLI
+377 PDNTDHMI

-398 GNLWRHMNNLPIV
+398 GTLWKHTNNLPIV

-449 VNSDWHIVLGGDG
+449 SNSDWHIVLGGDG

-488 RRTHERVFLTPQPAS
+488 RRTHERVFLTPQPPA

-546 SPDLTRQIDR
+546 SPDLTSGVDR

-575 STSIFGAA
+575 STSIYGAA
-583 IALSESPIVEGLLY
+583 IALSESPLVEGLIY

-607 SEDNGANWRRSE
+607 TEDNGATWRRSE
-619 TTRGVPSMTL
+619 ETRGVPSMTL
-629 VEDIITSSHNGDVA
+629 VEDIITSSHDGDVA

-650 KRNDHKPYVFRTDDR
+650 KRNDHKPYVFRTDNR
-665 GRTWRDISGDLPEWG
+665 GQSWRDISGDLPDWG

-709 GENWTQLKANFP
+709 GRNWTQLKTNFP
-721 TIDVRDIEIQRREND
+721 TIDVRDIEIQQRESD

-743 RGVYILDDYSPLRT
+743 RGIYVLDDYSPLRT
-757 AADRIQESEATLFP
+757 PADTVAQSEATLFP

-777 YVEGDVWGP
+777 YIEGDLWGP
-786 SGGAQAFN
+786 AGGAQAFN
-794 GDNFWV
+794 GDNFWF
-800 ADNPPFGAVF
+800 AENPPFGAVF
-810 TYVMRDG
+810 TYNLRDG
-817 LKSLSKTRREAEIK
+817 LKTQAKARRDREIE
-831 IEKEGGDTP
+831 IEKTGGDTP

-853 DEPAILFIVKD
+853 DEPAIIFTISD
-864 AAGNVVRRITGPS
+864 AAGNVVRRITGPT

-890 PAPDPVQLTPPPPSV
+890 PAPDPIQLTPPEVSPFANPP
-905 FGSPQVGPLVVPG
+905 VGPLVVPG
-918 EYSVTLAKRV
+918 EYSVTLSKRI
-928 NGVVSELSEPQSF
+928 NGVVSQLSEARSF

-947 DTPEATTNRPELLAF
+947 DTPEATGDRDQLLAF
-962 QQETAKLARV
+962 QQETAELARV
-972 VSATTST
+972 VAGATNTAG
-979 SSELR
+979 ELR

-991 LSIETVGGPSDS
+991 LGVETIGSDNVA
-1003 LRAQVQSLETQL
+1003 LRAQVQALEAQL
-1015 DNADVKLNGDRTVSG
+1015 DTVDVMLTGDRTVSG
-1030 RNEPAPWSIRARVSQ
+1030 RNEPAPWSIQARIGQ
-1045 VRGWGWQSQSPATG
+1045 IRGWGWYTQAPTTG
-1059 SSKDALEIAKA
+1059 SNVDALAIAKSEL
-1070 DLNTVL
+1070 DTVL
-1076 GEMRGIEA
+1076 GQMRTIESGI
-1084 GISRIEDQLEAL
+1084 GQVEDVLEAR
-1096 GAPFTPGSGVPSWTL
+1096 GAPFTPGSGVPGWRL
-1111 ED
+1111 AD